1 MCHET
6 LLPWPDSCWIW
17 AMYKGCNNYIFLM
30 WSKQSANSPWK
41 WIRVKMVQFK
51 SNAIKN
57 PLKNTAIHSY
67 FGQLIA
73 KKSKN
78 NSKTTWSIVCSK
90 TLHWC
95 NVYWQ
100 RLHTYILMAAKSS
113 VIDMKSKHFW
123 SENKRILIKF
133 WHNNKPFYIFMF
145 LTFTIDAL
153 TKCYLNKSSYSS
165 KRFYMLLCNK
175 ISSIS

>member
-1 MCHET
+1 
-6 LLPWPDSCWIW
+6 
-17 AMYKGCNNYIFLM
+17 M

-41 WIRVKMVQFK
+41 WIRVKMVHFK

-78 NSKTTWSIVCSK
+78 NSKTTRSIVCSK

-113 VIDMKSKHFW
+113 VEGAKILFLKSKTTWYIDCPITLTQRLLTKSATTYF
-123 SENKRILIKF
+123 RRLIAGGEKI
-133 WHNNKPFYIFMF
+133 NALRLCTMCTGKCAGRDINRKYIF
-145 LTFTIDAL
+145 I
-153 TKCYLNKSSYSS
+153 YIVYSE
-165 KRFYMLLCNK
+165 KYMK
-175 ISSIS
+175 IQQNP